1 MFHKFFKQVAPVAAI
16 ALSAAL
22 AGCGEVD
29 IDINGESGV
38 PLAKLD
44 MSGDAPTELVLAG
57 PDKVVVSA
65 GEKLDIDVSGDA
77 KAVELVRFTL
87 KDGTLGVLRE
97 KGSWK
102 DTGYAVIRVTMPA
115 PKSITIAG
123 SGSVESASMADDA
136 DINIVGSGSLSVSE
150 LKAAKADVTVAG
162 SGSVTASGSADRLD
176 LNIVGSGNADFE
188 GVQVESADVT
198 VAGSGDATFASD
210 GKIEATILGAG
221 TVRVIGRATCEVN
234 SMGSGKVICE
244 TKVDAKEQAK
254 AESKKGKK
262 QAATNPAGKSRKA

>member
-1 MFHKFFKQVAPVAAI
+1 MLHKLFKHVAPVAAI

-22 AGCGEVD
+22 AGCGDVD
-29 IDINGESGV
+29 IDINGETGV
-38 PLAKLD
+38 PLAELD
-44 MSGDAPTELVLAG
+44 MSDGAPTELVLAG
-57 PDKVVVSA
+57 PDKVIVEDGNA
-65 GEKLDIDVSGDA
+65 LDIDVSGDA
-77 KAVELVRFTL
+77 EAVDLVRFTL

-102 DTGYAVIRVTMPA
+102 DTGHAVIRVTMPA

-123 SGSVESASMADDA
+123 SGSVEAANMAEDA
-136 DINIVGSGSLSVSE
+136 EINIVGSGSLNVSE

-162 SGSVTASGSADRLD
+162 SGSITASGSADRLD
-176 LNIVGSGNADFE
+176 LNIVGSGNADLE
-188 GVQVESADVT
+188 GVQVERADVT

-210 GKIEATILGAG
+210 GKIDATILGAG
-221 TVRVIGRATCEVN
+221 TVRVIGRATCEVS

-254 AESKKGKK
+254 AETKKGKK
-262 QAATNPAGKSRKA
+262 QAAKKPAKKSRKA